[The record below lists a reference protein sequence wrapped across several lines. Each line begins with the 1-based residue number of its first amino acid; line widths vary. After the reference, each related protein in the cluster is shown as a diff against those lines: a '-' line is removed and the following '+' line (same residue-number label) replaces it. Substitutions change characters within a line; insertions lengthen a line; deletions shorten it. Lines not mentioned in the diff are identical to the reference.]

1 MKKKMISKSE
11 DISMNQSISQ
21 NNLFFENKELF
32 VGMDVHKAKWVVT
45 VRSYDLELKT
55 FSMEPKAEVLEKFLL
70 TTYPKAKYNIVYECC
85 FSGFWI
91 YDYFSE
97 KGYSIIVTPTNRIY
111 KDGSSIKTDKI
122 DSRKLAFQL
131 SRGLLKEVKVPSK
144 KVREYKYIFRI
155 YDKQK
160 MRKGQ
165 ILRQVKAIL
174 EQKNHPYKWEKWNKG
189 LVEKLKELKFEDKLF
204 EMKFGNL
211 LKEYEYV
218 VDQIK
223 DSEEI
228 LEEIK
233 KDEIL
238 GPRITR
244 IEKINGIGII
254 SSVRMSVYLFD
265 RKDRFESSE
274 KLNHHLGLTPSERSS
289 GEKVSRGRSGMC
301 GNRQLRSIIIQLAW
315 KTVRKD
321 GALLDKF
328 ERVYKRS
335 GSKQKAIVAV
345 ARKLMSKVYAII
357 RKEESYRENLA
368 A

>member
-1 MKKKMISKSE
+1 MKA
-11 DISMNQSISQ
+11 D
-21 NNLFFENKELF
+21 NNSTSFFEKVLLF
-32 VGMDVHKAKWVVT
+32 IGIDVHKSKWVVT
-45 VRSYDLELKT
+45 VRTYDLELKT
-55 FSMEPKAEVLEKFLL
+55 FSMKPSAEELEKFLIKN
-70 TTYPKAKYNIVYECC
+70 YPGADYRIVYECC

-91 YDYFSE
+91 YDYFSDN
-97 KGYSIIVTPTNRIY
+97 GYRIIVTPTNRIY
-111 KDGSSIKTDKI
+111 KDGNTIKTDKI
-122 DSRKLAFQL
+122 DSRKLAFQI
-131 SRGLLKEVKVPSK
+131 SRGLLREVIVPTK
-144 KVREYKYIFRI
+144 KIREYKYIFRI

-165 ILRQVKAIL
+165 ILRQVKAFL
-174 EQKNHPYKWEKWNKG
+174 EQKNHPLKWEKWNKG
-189 LVEKLKELKFEDKLF
+189 LVEKLKLLTFEDKLF
-204 EMKFGNL
+204 DLKFGNL

-218 VDQIK
+218 VSQIK

-228 LEEIK
+228 IERIK
-233 KDEIL
+233 EDEVL

-254 SSVRMSVYLFD
+254 SAVRMSVYLFD

-289 GEKVSRGRSGMC
+289 GDKVNRGRSGMC

-315 KTVRKD
+315 KSVRKD

-328 ERVYKRS
+328 ERVYKKS

-345 ARKLMSKVYAII
+345 ARKLMTKLYAII
-357 RKEESYRENLA
+357 TKEEAYRVNLA

>member
-1 MKKKMISKSE
+1 MKSE
-11 DISMNQSISQ
+11 ESVNKS
-21 NNLFFENKELF
+21 FFEKVILF
-32 VGMDVHKAKWVVT
+32 IGIDVHKAKWVVT
-45 VRSYDLELKT
+45 IRTYDLELKT
-55 FSMEPKAEVLEKFLL
+55 FSMQPSAEELEKFLI
-70 TTYPKAKYNIVYECC
+70 TNYPGADYRIVYECC

-97 KGYSIIVTPTNRIY
+97 KGYQIIVTPTNRIY
-111 KDGSSIKTDKI
+111 KDGSTIKTDKI
-122 DSRKLAFQL
+122 DSRKLAFQH
-131 SRGLLKEVKVPSK
+131 SRGLLREVVVPAK
-144 KVREYKYIFRI
+144 KIREYKYIFRI

-174 EQKNHPYKWEKWNKG
+174 EQKNHPLKWEKWNKA
-189 LVEKLKELKFEDKLF
+189 LIEKLKELKFEDKLF
-204 EMKFGNL
+204 DLKFGNL

-218 VDQIK
+218 VSQIK

-228 LEEIK
+228 IGKIK
-233 KDEIL
+233 EDEVL
-238 GPRITR
+238 GQHISR

-254 SSVRMSVYLFD
+254 SSVRMSLYLFD

-274 KLNHHLGLTPSERSS
+274 KLNHYLGLTPSERSS
-289 GEKVSRGRSGMC
+289 GEKVSRGRSGMY
-301 GNRQLRSIIIQLAW
+301 GNKQLRSIIIQLAW

-321 GALLDKF
+321 GALLNKF
-328 ERVYKRS
+328 ERVYKKN

-345 ARKLMSKVYAII
+345 ARKLMSKLYAVVI
-357 RKEESYRENLA
+357 KEEAYRVNMA